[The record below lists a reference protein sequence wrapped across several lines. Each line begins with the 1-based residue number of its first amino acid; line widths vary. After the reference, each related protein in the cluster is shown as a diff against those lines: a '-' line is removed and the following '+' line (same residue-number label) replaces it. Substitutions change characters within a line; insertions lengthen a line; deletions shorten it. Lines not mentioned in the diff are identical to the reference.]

1 MATRFLAQFVP
12 SQAAQG
18 WHTAQAAACERDGRV
33 IVGVLI
39 DMPWQNHTKG
49 GNLTRPK
56 TEKTKEEGENKGD
69 RGSEGDARGAEHSE
83 GISCSDEGRRSLS

>member
-1 MATRFLAQFVP
+1 MATLFLAQFVP

-39 DMPWQNHTKG
+39 DMPSQYHTKG
-49 GNLTRPK
+49 QMSPDPRQRREK
-56 TEKTKEEGENKGD
+56 KKEKT
-69 RGSEGDARGAEHSE
+69 RVARRN
-83 GISCSDEGRRSLS
+83 D